1 MGLFKPAWQSQN
13 ERRALEAL
21 ANITDPDKLAK
32 IAQTAVS
39 ANVRNVAAARK
50 AALQKRYERHDSGTP
65 KNSCPKCG
73 TEMAVVEY
81 YSAIP
86 GDPSV
91 TGQRTEW
98 NGTEKKTATAIPTQY
113 TDLQR
118 HFGTICLY
126 CAEKRAF
133 TLLVLGRSM
142 LVLGLLVIVAA
153 LLAIGTIG
161 GAIVF
166 VLALAGILIVRV
178 GWHFATDGKYCPS
191 SRPDK
196 RVTPCTED
204 LLRDSDLHD
213 HASERFIQHVS
224 RRQVPQDRVFL
235 SRGLVREMQE
245 NGGAR

>member
-13 ERRALEAL
+13 ERRALEAI
-21 ANITDPDKLAK
+21 ANITDTDKLAT

-50 AALQKRYERHDSGTP
+50 AALQKRRERHDSGAP
-65 KNSCPKCG
+65 KNPCPKCG
-73 TEMAVVEY
+73 AEMAVVEY

-86 GDPSV
+86 DDPSA
-91 TGQRTEW
+91 TSQEAKR
-98 NGTEKKTATAIPTQY
+98 NGNEKKPTTAASTRY

-133 TLLVLGRSM
+133 TLLVIGRSM
-142 LVLGLLVIVAA
+142 LALGLLVIVAA
-153 LLAIGTIG
+153 LLAIGAISS
-161 GAIVF
+161 AIVF
-166 VLALAGILIVRV
+166 VLVLAGILIVRV
-178 GWHFATDGKYCPS
+178 GWHFATNGKYCPS

-196 RVTPCTED
+196 RVTPSTED
-204 LLRDSDLHD
+204 LLRDSGLHD

-224 RRQVPQDRVFL
+224 GRQVPQGRVFL

-245 NGGAR
+245 NGSAR